1 MRLPGRV
8 MCTKGRPVPAAEYGA
23 MAAAPGQRR
32 RLAVAHR
39 AVEILAKAAPAAPRP
54 RPSRP
59 G

>member
-1 MRLPGRV
+1 MG
-8 MCTKGRPVPAAEYGA
+8 TKGRPAPAADYGV
-23 MAAAPGQRR
+23 MAAPVPRP

-39 AVEILAKAAPAAPRP
+39 SAEILAKAARARRRP

>member
-1 MRLPGRV
+1 
-8 MCTKGRPVPAAEYGA
+8 MCTKGRTVPSAEYV
-23 MAAAPGQRR
+23 MAAALGQRL

-39 AVEILAKAAPAAPRP
+39 AEEILAKAAPATRRP

>member
-1 MRLPGRV
+1 
-8 MCTKGRPVPAAEYGA
+8 MCAKGRPVPAAEYGV
-23 MAAAPGQRR
+23 MAAAAGQRL

-39 AVEILAKAAPAAPRP
+39 AGEILAKAAPARRRP